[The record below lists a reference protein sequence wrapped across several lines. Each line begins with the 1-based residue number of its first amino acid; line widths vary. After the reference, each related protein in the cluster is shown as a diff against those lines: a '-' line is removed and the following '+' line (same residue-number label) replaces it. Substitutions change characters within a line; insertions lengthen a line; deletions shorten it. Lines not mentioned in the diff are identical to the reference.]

1 MEGSKMT
8 GLELYLHVPF
18 CRSKCLYCDFASWAG
33 KEALMPTYVEAVCA
47 EAAFRAAEIG
57 QRAVETAFLGGGTPS
72 VLPPELLNRLLTGV
86 LALFPLAKSGEFTT
100 EANPGTLTEA
110 WLEVALR
117 HGVNRLSMGMQAYQ
131 PGLLRTLGRIHTFAQ
146 VEQSVALARR
156 CGLDNISLDL
166 MFGLP
171 GQTCAMWLET
181 LEAALSLHPRHL
193 SCYGLIPEEGTP
205 LAAMLADGRLSL
217 PEEEAERQM
226 YDDCI
231 RLLAK
236 HGYAQYEIS
245 NFALPGYA
253 CRHNLG
259 YWRQIPYLGL
269 GASAASMLAAGE
281 GVAYRRETNP
291 HTLTDYL
298 RMMENGS
305 WQARETENVS
315 AKEARFETMMLGL
328 RTTEGVSEADF
339 ARMHGIA
346 LTACYGER
354 LRSLE
359 ARGLVAFQQGRWALT
374 RRGMDIQNSVL
385 VELMEE

>member
-1 MEGSKMT
+1 MESSKWP

-18 CRSKCLYCDFASWAG
+18 CRSKCLYCDFASWAD
-33 KEALMPTYVEAVCA
+33 KDALMPAYVEAVCA
-47 EAAFRAAEIG
+47 EAMARAKEIG
-57 QRAVETAFLGGGTPS
+57 QRTVETAFLGGGTPS
-72 VLPPELLNRLLTGV
+72 VLPPELLNRLLTGT
-86 LALFPLAKSGEFTT
+86 LTLFPLASGGEFTT
-100 EANPGTLTEA
+100 EANPGALTEA

-117 HGVNRLSMGMQAYQ
+117 HGVNRLSTGMQAYQ
-131 PGLLRTLGRIHTFAQ
+131 PQLLHTLGRIHTFAQ
-146 VEQSVALARR
+146 VEQSVALSRR

-205 LAAMLADGRLSL
+205 LFAMLSDGRLRL

-231 RLLAK
+231 RLLAR
-236 HGYAQYEIS
+236 HGYVQYEIS

-269 GASAASMLAAGE
+269 GASAASMLTTGE
-281 GVAYRRETNP
+281 DIAYCRETNP
-291 HTLTDYL
+291 PALTDYL
-298 RMMENGS
+298 HMVEKRA
-305 WQARETENVS
+305 WQARETEPIS
-315 AKEARFETMMLGL
+315 PKEARFETMMLGL
-328 RTTEGVSEADF
+328 RTTEGVSEAEF
-339 ARMHGIA
+339 ARMHGVTLA
-346 LTACYGER
+346 ACYGKQ
-354 LRSLE
+354 LHSLE
-359 ARGLVAFQQGRWALT
+359 ERGLVALHQGRWALT

-385 VELMEE
+385 VELMA